1 MKYLKSLVAF
11 VFPLIMML
19 SSFSIYLLVNKLVD
33 NYKDGVASDYSII
46 VIANDPIVDINSLTS
61 INFKRMDNIDRD
73 VIINDVKGALS
84 ESSLTVFNE
93 QLPYFYQLYL
103 DEFPTND
110 ELQNIKNTLTG
121 LKSIKAVEIFESEHT
136 KLYSLL
142 VLTKDIVTVL
152 FVIVLVS
159 SFLMLLQQ
167 IRIWFFEYSEK
178 ISILQLL
185 GASLVYSTKSIVSI
199 IVVSILISII
209 TVFTLMFLLIVNFT
223 LVSQPE
229 LLSIMP
235 NIDDMSL
242 EAIKIVVLAVIIPSI
257 AFTALIIKH
266 RINNNV

>member
-1 MKYLKSLVAF
+1 MKYLKSLIAF

-46 VIANDPIVDINSLTS
+46 VIAKEPIVDINKLSS
-61 INFKRMDNIDRD
+61 ISFQKIDKINRD
-73 VIINDVKGALS
+73 DIIDEVKDALS
-84 ESSLTVFNE
+84 ESSLDMLNE

-103 DEFPTND
+103 TEFPTNS
-110 ELQNIKNTLTG
+110 ELQDIKNE
-121 LKSIKAVEIFESEHT
+121 LKSNDTVSGVEIFESEHT

-152 FVIVLVS
+152 FIIVLAS

-199 IVVSILISII
+199 ILVSILISLV
-209 TVFTLMFLLIVNFT
+209 TVFTLMFVIIANFS

-235 NIDDMSL
+235 NVQDMSFESIQIIIL
-242 EAIKIVVLAVIIPSI
+242 AIIIPAI